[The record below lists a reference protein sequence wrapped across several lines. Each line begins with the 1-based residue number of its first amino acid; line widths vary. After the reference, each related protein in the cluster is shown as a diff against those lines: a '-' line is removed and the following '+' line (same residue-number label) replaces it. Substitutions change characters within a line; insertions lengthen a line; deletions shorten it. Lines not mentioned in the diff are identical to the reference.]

1 MTQLFA
7 NNAYGSL
14 GATLASGA
22 TSLTLA
28 TGQGARFPSP
38 TGGDFFLL
46 TLVGLDSNGNENAWE
61 IVKVTGRST
70 DALTIVRAQEGTT
83 AATWIAGTRA
93 ELRATAGT
101 LDSFTDATEAAAA
114 APVQSVA
121 GRTGAVVLTKTDVGL
136 ANVEN
141 KSSATIRG
149 ELTSSNV
156 TTALGFTP
164 ENAANRNAV
173 NGYAGLDSSGLV
185 PSSLLPSFVDDVLE
199 YANYAALPA
208 IGEAGKIYV
217 LLTPYTSG
225 GITSSQFRWSGSA
238 YIAIVASPGTTD
250 AVTEGSLNLYF
261 TNARAQAALAGM
273 YLPIGGGTLTGDLV
287 FASGT
292 KITGDFSSATRTV
305 VQTSTTNGS
314 TNLSLIPNGTA
325 VNSQIN
331 VWGNSN
337 TTNAPLGTFVVNS
350 TSVRLTSG
358 AAGTGTILPLSF
370 WIGSNEAARFDP
382 TTRNFLLGNTV
393 DDGSNKLQ
401 VTGSGTVSG
410 NFGVGTNAP
419 TSFGGGFRNL
429 EIAGSTTTDGGVL
442 RSRTSDS
449 SIIGD
454 FFTSNTYGGAV
465 LRTTTNHPLVFR
477 PYDLTAL
484 VLNSVAS
491 AVNYLRLDNAATG
504 NSPTLSAQGS
514 DTNVNLTLTAK
525 GTGKVVSTPDMLVNG
540 VTVGRGAGNVG
551 TNTALG
557 ASALASASQTGTYNA
572 AGGYRAFEAN
582 TSGSYNAAFGSQA
595 AISNTTGSGLA
606 AFGYNSLVFNTT
618 GNSNTAIG
626 QEALRSNTIASYNTA
641 VGYRALYSHV
651 TGGYTTAL
659 GYQAGYSHNTTTGSV
674 YIGYSAG
681 YLSTGGDNTI
691 IGNQAGYNLTTG
703 QKNTIV
709 GPYGAGNAMT
719 TGSSNTII
727 GGYTGNN
734 NGLDIRTANGYV
746 VLSDG
751 DARPLLSMKGS
762 ASVALEGASPVTG
775 TGISFP
781 VTQNASSDA
790 NTLDD
795 YEEGTWTPVL
805 QFGSAS
811 TGITYG
817 SRKAQYV
824 KIGRYVFVNIYLYLS
839 NKGSSTGQAAI
850 AGFPFPNGT
859 HSDGSPFDCFIPLGV
874 RGNMNTGGNQVALY
888 SGTIGNTSFTMYQC
902 NLTGGTNSGLLD
914 SSFNNST
921 ELNFNF
927 WYQTSA

>member
-101 LDSFTDATEAAAA
+101 FDSLTDATEAAAA

-121 GRTGAVVLTKTDVGL
+121 GRTGAVTLTKSDVGL

-149 ELTSSNV
+149 ELTSGNV

-164 ENAANRNAV
+164 ENAANRNAA
-173 NGYAGLDSSGLV
+173 NGYAGLDASGLV

-208 IGEAGKIYV
+208 IGESGKIYV

-238 YIAIVASPGTTD
+238 YTAIVASPGTTD

-273 YLPIGGGTLTGDLV
+273 YLPSGGGTLTGDLV

-358 AAGTGTILPLSF
+358 AAGTGTVLPLSF

-393 DDGSNKLQ
+393 DDGANKLQ
-401 VTGSGTVSG
+401 VTGNGTITG

-419 TSFGGGFRNL
+419 TSFGGGFRTF
-429 EIAGSTTTDGGVL
+429 EVAGSTAADGGVL

-449 SIIGD
+449 SIVAD
-454 FFTSNTYGGAV
+454 FFTSSTFGGAV
-465 LRTTTNHPLVFR
+465 LRTTTNHPLLLR
-477 PYDLTAL
+477 PNDVPAL
-484 VLNSVAS
+484 RLNPVSS
-491 AVNYLRLDNAATG
+491 AVNYLAVDGAATG
-504 NSPTLSAQGS
+504 NSPVLSAVGS
-514 DTNVNLTLTAK
+514 DANINITLTAK
-525 GTGKVVSTPDMLVNG
+525 GTGKVISSGDMTVNG
-540 VTVGRGAGNVG
+540 LTVGRGGASVS
-551 TNTALG
+551 TNTVVG
-557 ASALASASQTGTYNA
+557 AGALASNTAA
-572 AGGYRAFEAN
+572 AGRN
-582 TSGSYNAAFGSQA
+582 T
-595 AISNTTGSGLA
+595 
-606 AFGYNSLVFNTT
+606 VF
-618 GNSNTAIG
+618 
-626 QEALRSNTIASYNTA
+626 
-641 VGYRALYSHV
+641 
-651 TGGYTTAL
+651 
-659 GYQAGYSHNTTTGSV
+659 
-674 YIGYSAG
+674 GYSAG
-681 YLSTGGDNTI
+681 GTNATGQYNAFFGYMAGRIETSSGNTHIGDT
-691 IGNQAGYNLTTG
+691 AGYNTQSTSGFNTFIG
-703 QKNTIV
+703 QGAGSSVTSGSKNTIL
-709 GPYGAGNAMT
+709 GAYNGNQ
-719 TGSSNTII
+719 G
-727 GGYTGNN
+727 
-734 NGLDIRTANGYV
+734 GLDIRTASNV
-746 VLSDG
+746 IVLSDG
-751 DARPLLSMKGS
+751 DGNPGIVIRRNSGGS
-762 ASVALEGASPVTG
+762 YFFSGPTTSDPSGASYYSTISSNGSDVQVILQRTG
-775 TGISFP
+775 TGTGWGGIGASAGYALNVYSENFAGTPMRVSTDGVVVLKGGTGSPNGTGIAFP
-781 VTQNASSDA
+781 ATQNASSDA

-795 YEEGTWTPVL
+795 YEEGTFTP
-805 QFGSAS
+805 F
-811 TGITYG
+811 IYG
-817 SRKAQYV
+817 STTSGTGTYQAQN
-824 KIGRYVFVNIYLYLS
+824 GRYVKVGRSITFTIELQWNAHSGTGYMYVGGLPFTATDNSAISCRSDAVTLNANSYMFNNVMGGTSNILLAQS
-839 NKGSSTGQAAI
+839 AVGSTNGQNI
-850 AGFPFPNGT
+850 NIDSAGFLLLAGT
-859 HSDGSPFDCFIPLGV
+859 YIA
-874 RGNMNTGGNQVALY
+874 TA
-888 SGTIGNTSFTMYQC
+888 
-902 NLTGGTNSGLLD
+902 
-914 SSFNNST
+914 
-921 ELNFNF
+921 
-927 WYQTSA
+927 